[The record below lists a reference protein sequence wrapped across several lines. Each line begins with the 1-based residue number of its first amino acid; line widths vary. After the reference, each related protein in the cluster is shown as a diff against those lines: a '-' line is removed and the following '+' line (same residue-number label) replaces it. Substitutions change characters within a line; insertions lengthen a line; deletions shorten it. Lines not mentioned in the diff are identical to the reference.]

1 MSITDGETLVA
12 EALDCVRT
20 KRAGLLTLKPLT
32 LKAIQGIAVPRF
44 SSRYMTTEN
53 LTTKIV

>member
-1 MSITDGETLVA
+1 MSITDGGTHVA
-12 EALDCVRT
+12 EALDRMRT

-32 LKAIQGIAVPRF
+32 LKAIQGRAVLRF
-44 SSRYMTTEN
+44 SSRYMTTKN